1 MQNIRL
7 LAVFL
12 MLLSAS
18 STSYAFSLNVIP
30 LPVDN
35 EITSQLSED
44 LVDLSSSY
52 LTTSADNFNTRI
64 SFPSGT
70 ILTGEDSRLLS
81 KSKAYYSSSRLLEP
95 GLSLPDII
103 FPFHTFL

>member
-18 STSYAFSLNVIP
+18 SPGHAFSINAIP
-30 LPVDN
+30 QPLDN
-35 EITSQLSED
+35 EITAQLSED
-44 LVDLSSSY
+44 LVDLSASY
-52 LTTSADNFNTRI
+52 RTTTVDNFNTRI
-64 SFPSGT
+64 SFPSST

-81 KSKAYYSSSRLLEP
+81 KSKAYFFSSQFLKP